1 MVRLERIEAAA
12 GMARFYMLHLAPTL
26 FGEWELVA
34 EWGRIGSPG
43 TVRRQSFATEAEAVA
58 AMAHRARKKRGR
70 GYKDA

>member
-1 MVRLERIEAAA
+1 MVRLERIEPAA

-26 FGEWELVA
+26 FGQWELVA

-58 AMAHRARKKRGR
+58 AMAHRTKRKQAR
-70 GYKDA
+70 GYKQA